1 MEKLADEERRGK
13 KREREKAKKGLVKD
27 EYHAQW
33 KVLLDEANNSGNST
47 GTERELEFAEI
58 PWPIYSTPAG
68 AAEEEF
74 TRDAIAAFLLSGLD
88 EDKKGRK
95 DVLRETFLR
104 YHPDK
109 FEGRFMR
116 RVKDE
121 DKERVRE
128 AIGQISRVLNHL
140 LEDV

>member
-1 MEKLADEERRGK
+1 M
-13 KREREKAKKGLVKD
+13 KD
-27 EYHAQW
+27 DYHAQW
-33 KVLLDEANNSGNST
+33 KVLLDEANNSANST

-58 PWPIYSTPAG
+58 PWPIYHTPAR
-68 AAEEEF
+68 APEEEF
-74 TRDAIAAFLLSGLD
+74 TKETITAFLLAGLD
-88 EDKKGRK
+88 EEDKKGRK

-128 AIGQISRVLNHL
+128 TIGQISRVLNHL
-140 LEDV
+140 LEGL

>member
-1 MEKLADEERRGK
+1 M
-13 KREREKAKKGLVKD
+13 
-27 EYHAQW
+27 
-33 KVLLDEANNSGNST
+33 LLEEANNSAT
-47 GTERELEFAEI
+47 ARELAFAEI
-58 PWPIYSTPAG
+58 PWPIHHTADG
-68 AAEEEF
+68 EMEKEF
-74 TRDAIAAFLLSGLD
+74 TKDAITAFLLAGLD
-88 EDKKGRK
+88 VDKKGRK
-95 DVLRETFLR
+95 DILRETFLR

-116 RVKDE
+116 RVRPG